1 MKLQLLAILAT
12 LCFLNRSIAQNCP
25 ANIDFETG
33 TFNNWTCYTGYTSA
47 VGADNVISI
56 TSSGGPAPTRHTM
69 YSATA
74 NAGELDPFGNFPVVC
89 PNGSG
94 HSIRLGNSFIITQ

>member
-33 TFNNWTCYTGYTSA
+33 TFNNWTC
-47 VGADNVISI
+47 
-56 TSSGGPAPTRHTM
+56 
-69 YSATA
+69 
-74 NAGELDPFGNFPVVC
+74 
-89 PNGSG
+89 
-94 HSIRLGNSFIITQ
+94 